1 MSTQAAASVTSAVGQ
16 PFASGASTPAHDP
29 QLQEG
34 VSPHRRS
41 VARLGPPLPH
51 RRTSDDNADA
61 CSVSEFEWDA
71 GSIAEQALSS
81 RGASS
86 RSRRSSVSVS
96 EHAVPQVC
104 DLRFFSCLCDS
115 QCPCSAV
122 SLMPLLCP
130 RETSSQW
137 SNERQL
143 LQQHHSHHSHQ
154 VLCNAHALQVSL
166 LV

>member
-1 MSTQAAASVTSAVGQ
+1 MQAAASVTSAVGQ
-16 PFASGASTPAHDP
+16 PFTSGSSTPVHDP

-34 VSPHRRS
+34 VSPRRRS

-61 CSVSEFEWDA
+61 RSVSEFEWDA
-71 GSIAEQALSS
+71 GSTAEQALSS

-104 DLRFFSCLCDS
+104 N
-115 QCPCSAV
+115 
-122 SLMPLLCP
+122 SL
-130 RETSSQW
+130 
-137 SNERQL
+137 
-143 LQQHHSHHSHQ
+143 
-154 VLCNAHALQVSL
+154 HA
-166 LV
+166 